1 MNRICWCHALQSQ
14 ALMHSLEIIHGTF
27 EKILQQSTISILI
40 PILISRRSRSRGAS
54 VVNETGLMGESRVWV
69 GVGEGLLP
77 ITVMNSLLRMP
88 SDPRAHTGE
97 SFKVHFAV
105 DKILNLRFRILD
117 NLTFQI

>member
-1 MNRICWCHALQSQ
+1 MIKR
-14 ALMHSLEIIHGTF
+14 
-27 EKILQQSTISILI
+27 
-40 PILISRRSRSRGAS
+40 AS
-54 VVNETGLMGESRVWV
+54 VVNETGVMGQDWRVWV

>member
-1 MNRICWCHALQSQ
+1 
-14 ALMHSLEIIHGTF
+14 
-27 EKILQQSTISILI
+27 
-40 PILISRRSRSRGAS
+40 
-54 VVNETGLMGESRVWV
+54 MGESRVWV

-117 NLTFQI
+117 NLSLLLAMGASRYDDNFANFSNSSLKDSLQLLADGGRGC